1 MKKIVISLIVFTMTS
16 VNALAGGILTNTNQ
30 SVLFLKNPARDAS
43 IGLDG
48 VYSNPAGV
56 AFMPEGFHVAFNWQY
71 ARQTRTI
78 TSTNPVFAL
87 GKKNDG
93 QMVKEYEGVADAPII
108 PSLQA
113 AWNKGNWSIQFNFS
127 VPGGGGSC
135 EFGDGLGSFESVVG
149 TIASKLE
156 PLGAQG
162 YDMDGYMRGRQYY
175 YGFQVGAA
183 YKINSNLSVYGGLRL
198 LYGDATYKAKISK
211 KFRSRFFSI

>member
-1 MKKIVISLIVFTMTS
+1 MKKIVFSLIVFTMTT

-30 SVLFLKNPARDAS
+30 SVLFLKNPARDAA

-71 ARQTRTI
+71 AHQTRTI
-78 TSTNPVFAL
+78 TTTNPVFAL

-93 QMVKEYEGVADAPII
+93 SSVKEFEGVADAPII
-108 PSLQA
+108 PSLQGA
-113 AWNKGNWSIQFNFS
+113 YNKGNWSIQFNLS

-135 EFGDGLGSFESVVG
+135 EFADGLGSFESVVG
-149 TIASKLE
+149 NIAAMLQ

-162 YDMDGYMRGRQYY
+162 YNMDGFMKGRQYY
-175 YGFQVGAA
+175 YGVQLGGHSPQKGSAVGAA
-183 YKINSNLSVYGGLRL
+183 HH
-198 LYGDATYKAKISK
+198 
-211 KFRSRFFSI
+211 